1 MGFDDDNFLDDYEIQ
16 ELIER
21 FESQLE
27 NDRLS
32 FFDVDELNIMIDYY
46 IQNEDKEKKNILGEM
61 ASKYH

>member
-46 IQNEDKEKKNILGEM
+46 IQHDDIEKISN
-61 ASKYH
+61 